1 MDIFDILTKTNHLS
15 KQIEPI
21 LGENPS
27 WASVEDAK
35 DELLILLMMTLD

>member
-1 MDIFDILTKTNHLS
+1 
-15 KQIEPI
+15 

-35 DELLILLMMTLD
+35 DELLILLMMTLDWSAASLMQMLPW